1 MVISTTKYPINDP
14 DDHELL
20 GFVAQDTAGWQA
32 QTVFGYPLARTDDR
46 AKAESTVREQGL
58 SSLKG
63 VWQYLDPDDHSWY
76 PCVIKDANELQAT
89 VIRTNALGFIDID
102 DGKLV
107 IIKNPSE
114 LNLQKT

>member
-1 MVISTTKYPINDP
+1 MISATKYPINNP
-14 DDHELL
+14 DDYELL

-32 QTVFGYPLARTDDR
+32 QTVFGYPLTRTDDR
-46 AKAESTVREQGL
+46 TKAENIVREQGL

-63 VWQYLDPDDHSWY
+63 VWQYLDEDDQTWH
-76 PCVIKDANELQAT
+76 PCVIKDANELQVI
-89 VIRTNALGFIDID
+89 VIRTNALGFIEMD

-114 LNLQKT
+114 MNLQKT

>member
-1 MVISTTKYPINDP
+1 MINTAKHPINNE

-20 GFVAQDTAGWQA
+20 GFVAQDAAGWQA
-32 QTVFGYPLARTDDR
+32 QTVFGYPLARTDNQ
-46 AKAESTVREQGL
+46 AAAETIVREQGR

-63 VWQYLDPDDHSWY
+63 VWQYLDPDDHAWY
-76 PCVIKDANELQAT
+76 PCVIKDANELQVT
-89 VIRTNALGFIDID
+89 VIRTNAMGFVEID

>member
-1 MVISTTKYPINDP
+1 MINAAKYPINNE

-20 GFVAQDTAGWQA
+20 GFVAQDAAGWQA
-32 QTVFGYPLARTDDR
+32 QTVFGYPLARTDNQS
-46 AKAESTVREQGL
+46 AAETIVREQGL

-63 VWQYLDPDDHSWY
+63 IWQYLDQDDHAWH
-76 PCVIKDANELQAT
+76 PCIIKNANELQVT
-89 VIRTNALGFIDID
+89 IIRTNALGFVEID